1 MRKALLIPAATLLLG
16 MLASA
21 GLAFGQ
27 SAPAPAAAQAQAP
40 APVVV
45 AAPAATKVQ
54 QGEYLARAGDCISCH
69 SVPGAQPF
77 AGGLRLNT
85 PFGYLLSPNITPDKE
100 TGIGDWS
107 ADDFARA
114 VQRGVNVRGH
124 YLYPAMPFDF
134 YTKASRDDIDAIFAY
149 LKTVAPVRNQVEAN
163 HLSFPFDIRA
173 SMVAWRELYF
183 NEGPYKP
190 DPKQSAS
197 WNRGAFLV
205 EGFGHCS
212 DCHSPRNL
220 LGGIEQAKDQTGAV
234 IDGWFAMN
242 LTSNIA
248 TGLGSWSVA
257 DIANYLKTGVLAG
270 KTTALGPM
278 QQVVQNSTSYLT
290 DADRTAMAEYLKSL
304 PANSSLYTGRKGPDP
319 TRVAGAKLYLDR
331 CSACH
336 QDKGVGIGGVI
347 PPLAGNP
354 VLVAPDPADVIKL
367 ILGGAAAHGQMIAM
381 PGFSNQITNQDVAD
395 IANYVRTSWGNTGA
409 PNATVE
415 VVAKLRKTPMN

>member
-16 MLASA
+16 LLASA
-21 GLAFGQ
+21 GLALAQ
-27 SAPAPAAAQAQAP
+27 SAPASAVAQAP
-40 APVVV
+40 TTAP
-45 AAPAATKVQ
+45 APAATKVQ

-69 SVPGAQPF
+69 SVPGGQPF

-149 LKTVAPVRNQVEAN
+149 LKTVAPVRNQVEVN

-234 IDGWFAMN
+234 VDGWFAMN

-257 DIANYLKTGVLAG
+257 DIANYLKTGVLPG

-290 DADRTAMAEYLKSL
+290 DADRTAIAEYLKSL
-304 PANSSLYTGRKGPDP
+304 PPNSSLFTGRKGPDP
-319 TRVAGAKLYLDR
+319 TRVAGAKLYIDR
-331 CSACH
+331 CSGCH
-336 QDKGVGIGGVI
+336 QDKGVGITGVI

>member
-16 MLASA
+16 LLASA
-21 GLAFGQ
+21 GLALAQ
-27 SAPAPAAAQAQAP
+27 SAPASAVAQAP
-40 APVVV
+40 TTAP
-45 AAPAATKVQ
+45 APAATKVQ

-69 SVPGAQPF
+69 SVPGGQPF

-149 LKTVAPVRNQVEAN
+149 LKTVAPVRNQVEVN

-234 IDGWFAMN
+234 VDGWFAMN

-257 DIANYLKTGVLAG
+257 DIANYLKTGVLPG

-290 DADRTAMAEYLKSL
+290 DADRTAIAEYLKSL
-304 PANSSLYTGRKGPDP
+304 PPNSSLFTGRKGPDP
-319 TRVAGAKLYLDR
+319 TRVAGAKLYIDR
-331 CSACH
+331 CSGCH
-336 QDKGVGIGGVI
+336 QDKGVGIAGVI

>member
-16 MLASA
+16 LLASA
-21 GLAFGQ
+21 GLALAQ
-27 SAPAPAAAQAQAP
+27 SAPASAVAQAP
-40 APVVV
+40 TTAP
-45 AAPAATKVQ
+45 APAATKVQ

-69 SVPGAQPF
+69 SVPGGQPF

-149 LKTVAPVRNQVEAN
+149 LKTVAPVRNQVEVN

-220 LGGIEQAKDQTGAV
+220 LGGIDQAKDQTGAV
-234 IDGWFAMN
+234 VDGWFAMN

-257 DIANYLKTGVLAG
+257 DIANYLKTGVLPG

-304 PANSSLYTGRKGPDP
+304 PPNSSLFTGRKGPDP
-319 TRVAGAKLYLDR
+319 TRVAGAKLYIDR
-331 CSACH
+331 CSGCH
-336 QDKGVGIGGVI
+336 QDKGVGITGVI

>member
-16 MLASA
+16 LLASA
-21 GLAFGQ
+21 GLALAQ
-27 SAPAPAAAQAQAP
+27 SAPASAVAQAP
-40 APVVV
+40 TTAP
-45 AAPAATKVQ
+45 APAATKVQ

-69 SVPGAQPF
+69 SVPGGQPF

-149 LKTVAPVRNQVEAN
+149 LKTVAPVRNQVEVN

-234 IDGWFAMN
+234 VDGWFAMN

-257 DIANYLKTGVLAG
+257 DIANYLKTGVLPG

-290 DADRTAMAEYLKSL
+290 DADRTAIAEYLKSL
-304 PANSSLYTGRKGPDP
+304 PPNSSLFTGRKGPDP
-319 TRVAGAKLYLDR
+319 TRVAGAKLYIDR
-331 CSACH
+331 CSGCH
-336 QDKGVGIGGVI
+336 QDKGVGITGVI

-354 VLVAPDPADVIKL
+354 VRVAPDPADVIKL

>member
-16 MLASA
+16 LLASA
-21 GLAFGQ
+21 GLALAQ
-27 SAPAPAAAQAQAP
+27 SAPASAVAQAP
-40 APVVV
+40 TTAP
-45 AAPAATKVQ
+45 APAATKVQ

-69 SVPGAQPF
+69 SVPGGQPF

-149 LKTVAPVRNQVEAN
+149 LKTVAPVRNQVEVN
-163 HLSFPFDIRA
+163 HLSFPVDLRA

-234 IDGWFAMN
+234 VDGWFAMN

-257 DIANYLKTGVLAG
+257 DIANYLKTGVLPG

-304 PANSSLYTGRKGPDP
+304 PPNSSLFTGRKGPDP
-319 TRVAGAKLYLDR
+319 TRVAGAKLYIDR
-331 CSACH
+331 CSGCH
-336 QDKGVGIGGVI
+336 QDKGVGITGVI